1 MSVAENKAMY
11 RRYIEEVWNKG
22 NLAVLDEIFA
32 PNYVIHEPL
41 PTELPQIEALKQR
54 VTMIH
59 TAFPDHQ
66 FTIEDIVAEGD
77 KVVARLTIRGTHK
90 GEFMGIAP
98 TGKQLTVREIEFVRF
113 EGGKLAE
120 LWPLV
125 DNLGM
130 MQQLGVI
137 P

>member
-1 MSVAENKAMY
+1 MSVEENKAMY

-41 PTELPQIEALKQR
+41 PTGLPQIEALKQR
-54 VTMIH
+54 VTMIR

-66 FTIEDIVAEGD
+66 FTIEDMVAEGD